1 MNFRSQHAIDMMLF
15 MIKCGNCGNNHR
27 NADEVREC
35 YGPPP
40 TSCPPPRT
48 TCPPPRTGA
57 PHPSGKL
64 HNCGNSEHSHSSKES
79 AKECLRRGGRP
90 NNVNE
95 TVYVTDRGDRFH
107 NKQDCSALN
116 IGLIHTLRA
125 VLWLKIKNDHYTAC
139 KKCVY

>member
-1 MNFRSQHAIDMMLF
+1 MFIA
-15 MIKCGNCGNNHR
+15 
-27 NADEVREC
+27 E
-35 YGPPP
+35 
-40 TSCPPPRT
+40 
-48 TCPPPRTGA
+48 